1 MRLLPEISL
10 RVRYQ
15 LTASASHGTLEIPQP
30 QCHFSAMLY
39 SIPGGLCI
47 VVLVRPKTYTEDWS
61 SHSFQGL
68 YGLSSVSNIDL
79 LGLVSLIE
87 L

>member
-1 MRLLPEISL
+1 M
-10 RVRYQ
+10 
-15 LTASASHGTLEIPQP
+15 TASASHGTLEIPQP
-30 QCHFSAMLY
+30 QYYFNTMLY

-47 VVLVRPKTYTEDWS
+47 VVLVRPKAYTEDWS

-68 YGLSSVSNIDL
+68 YGLSSVSDIDL
-79 LGLVSLIE
+79 WGLVSRLIE